1 MSQAKKTALD
11 VEAIE
16 SGTGNQISGQ
26 AIKDPFCNSNT
37 RGSRPQGIIDLL
49 PVGAE
54 NAISTQTLVSLS
66 GCSSARQLQDRI
78 AAERANGALILS
90 ATSGGYFLPDEGEK
104 GRLEMQEY
112 IATLHARAINTLR
125 AAQSAK
131 AALAVLEGQQRMDGE
146 DLAET

>member
-1 MSQAKKTALD
+1 MRQNRKAAPD

-16 SGTGNQISGQ
+16 SGAGNQISGQ
-26 AIKDPFCNSNT
+26 AIGDPFLNSNT
-37 RGSRPQGIIDLL
+37 RGPKPQGIVDLL

-54 NAISTQTLVSLS
+54 NAMSTQQLVSLC
-66 GCSSARQLQDRI
+66 GCSSARQLQERI
-78 AAERANGALILS
+78 AAERAHGALILS

-125 AAQSAK
+125 AARSAK

-146 DLAET
+146 ELAET